1 MASLFFTFSQKT
13 NRPGRSFS
21 YSDSSDPL
29 ITRKPKTFRFGYLCE
44 HAQIYSKSYAQNG
57 AFAVILLAFDFPSS
71 GDVGDDTF
79 PKLYERN
86 LMSEYFERLIYQR
99 TVKNEHSIKNH
110 KLSNQLSMTE
120 TFIEIQSEKC

>member
-1 MASLFFTFSQKT
+1 MFKMAPLL
-13 NRPGRSFS
+13 
-21 YSDSSDPL
+21 SS
-29 ITRKPKTFRFGYLCE
+29 
-44 HAQIYSKSYAQNG
+44 
-57 AFAVILLAFDFPSS
+57 LLAFDFPSS

-86 LMSEYFERLIYQR
+86 LMSEYFERLIYER
-99 TVKNEHSIKNH
+99 TVKSEYSIENH